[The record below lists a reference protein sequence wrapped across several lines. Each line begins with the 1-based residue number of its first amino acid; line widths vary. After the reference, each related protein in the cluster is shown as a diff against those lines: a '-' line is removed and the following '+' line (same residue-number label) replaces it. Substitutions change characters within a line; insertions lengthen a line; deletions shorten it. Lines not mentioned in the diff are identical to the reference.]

1 MVSCSD
7 LRGFRELPRLAV
19 LLVTLSILIYLGHM
33 AGIGRCSVGYG
44 SSLSPAFQLEFRQNL
59 LRERPTVEL
68 DRSLDES
75 EKTSL
80 TSAVYDQCYHAQN
93 IS

>member
-1 MVSCSD
+1 M
-7 LRGFRELPRLAV
+7 
-19 LLVTLSILIYLGHM
+19 
-33 AGIGRCSVGYG
+33 
-44 SSLSPAFQLEFRQNL
+44 

>member
-44 SSLSPAFQLEFRQNL
+44 SSLSPAFQGFWAKTVKFYALNL
-59 LRERPTVEL
+59 SR
-68 DRSLDES
+68 
-75 EKTSL
+75 
-80 TSAVYDQCYHAQN
+80 
-93 IS
+93 